1 MLRSRW
7 QHEAPQH
14 SDLIAYPKTT
24 TPMTTTRKTII
35 IVSGILFYVKN
46 VTYSQLFSITQAN
59 NCLVFNSTEI
69 FTIIGVDVFPFL
81 DSVWPQ
87 TIKYKIIV
95 SIYVLFNGR
104 TFLRWTPYLGSHRK
118 LGSEI
123 PGTLWVSLKI
133 SSMFPSLTGIWHLL
147 GVDGSNIV
155 QKLWICPYA

>member
-1 MLRSRW
+1 MLRRRW

-35 IVSGILFYVKN
+35 IGSGILFSVKN

-81 DSVWPQ
+81 GSVWPQ

-95 SIYVLFNGR
+95 SIYVLFNDQ
-104 TFLRWTPYLGSHRK
+104 TFLRWPPYSGSHRK
-118 LGSEI
+118 QRSGI
-123 PGTLWVSLKI
+123 QGTPSVSLKI
-133 SSMFPSLTGIWHLL
+133 SAMFSPLKWHLL

-155 QKLWICPYA
+155 QKLWICPNA